1 MIISMENS
9 IDAGWISLSTDVFA
23 NSNPITRIIAAT
35 TRLARY
41 SNLACPYGC
50 SLSAGFSASLNPSNV
65 TMELAASDRCPFLRI
80 LIFLCHNS
88 YLRIY
93 KITLCNAIN
102 NLSIRLIEL
111 SLTGCSRNNKKP
123 AEQIVTTVPQII
135 NSFFICCHPVWP
147 GPVVIPPPAQFVL

>member
-1 MIISMENS
+1 MENS

-65 TMELAASDRCPFLRI
+65 TMELAASDRLFNPSAVIDVDAANFPITSLLPANSRLHNTPMKPVILPTAALFLE
-80 LIFLCHNS
+80 S
-88 YLRIY
+88 
-93 KITLCNAIN
+93 
-102 NLSIRLIEL
+102 
-111 SLTGCSRNNKKP
+111 
-123 AEQIVTTVPQII
+123 
-135 NSFFICCHPVWP
+135 
-147 GPVVIPPPAQFVL
+147 